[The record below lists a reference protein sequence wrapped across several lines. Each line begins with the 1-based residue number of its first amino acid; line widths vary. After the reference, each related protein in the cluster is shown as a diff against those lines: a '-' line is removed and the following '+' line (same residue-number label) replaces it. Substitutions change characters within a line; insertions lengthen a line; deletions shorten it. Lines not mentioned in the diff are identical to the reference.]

1 MAQTQ
6 EPNPSQPLPLPTN
19 LEELDLVKFQLLS
32 SYLGM
37 AKQEGE
43 TLASQQELLALKQ
56 EANNERVEHATAQL
70 TTFNQY
76 LVAKYQLAKGDQ
88 LNYGTGSIQRGTTKN
103 NEDHSGVAHEDQKT
117 PQAQETP

>member
-1 MAQTQ
+1 VTTTS
-6 EPNPSQPLPLPTN
+6 PNDPTTSQPLVPN

-43 TLASQQELLALKQ
+43 TLAREQELLTLKQ
-56 EANNERVEHATAQL
+56 ENSSVRIEHATTQL

-76 LVAKYQLAKGDQ
+76 LVGKYHLIKGDQ
-88 LNYGTGSIQRGTTKN
+88 LDYGTGTIKRGTLS
-103 NEDHSGVAHEDQKT
+103 ESQSHED
-117 PQAQETP
+117 PQAQASQTKEV

>member
-1 MAQTQ
+1 M
-6 EPNPSQPLPLPTN
+6 PN

-43 TLASQQELLALKQ
+43 TLAREQELLTLKQ
-56 EANNERVEHATAQL
+56 ENSSVRIEHATTQL

-76 LVAKYQLAKGDQ
+76 LVGKYHLIKGYQLD
-88 LNYGTGSIQRGTTKN
+88 YGTGTIKRGTLS
-103 NEDHSGVAHEDQKT
+103 ESQSHED
-117 PQAQETP
+117 PQAQASQTKEV